1 MREMGEDKRKFRKSK
16 ELKRREDEG
25 DKFRKNKA

>member
-1 MREMGEDKRKFRKSK
+1 MKKKGGDKRKFRKSK
-16 ELKRREDEG
+16 ELKGREEEG